1 MKLNKKR
8 RLAAEIL
15 KAGVNRVWIDPE
27 REVDV
32 SAAIT
37 RDDVRGLINSGAIKA
52 RQKKGTSRGRARERI
67 ARRRAGKRRGHGS
80 RKGSKY
86 ARFPRKD
93 RWIQTIRPIRRKL
106 VEFRK
111 QGVISTS
118 EYRKLYRMAKGGAF
132 KSKAHLEMHL
142 KEKGLLKG

>member
-15 KAGVNRVWIDPE
+15 KVGVHRVWIDPE

-37 RDDVRGLINSGAIKA
+37 RDDVRGLIHSGAIQA

-67 ARRRAGKRRGHGS
+67 ASRRAGKRRGHGS

-93 RWIQTIRPIRRKL
+93 RWIQTIRPIRRRLGELK
-106 VEFRK
+106 K
-111 QGVISTS
+111 QGVIGAGD
-118 EYRKLYRMAKGGAF
+118 YKKLYRMAKGGAF
-132 KSKAHLEMHL
+132 KSKAHLEMHM

>member
-15 KAGVNRVWIDPE
+15 KVGVNRVWIDPE
-27 REVDV
+27 READV

-37 RDDVRGLINSGAIKA
+37 RDDVRGLINSGAIRA
-52 RQKKGTSRGRARERI
+52 RQKKGTSRGRTRERI

-80 RKGSKY
+80 RKGAKY

-93 RWIQTIRPIRRKL
+93 RWIQTIRPIRRRLGELK
-106 VEFRK
+106 K
-111 QGVISTS
+111 QGVIGTS
-118 EYRKLYRMAKGGAF
+118 DYKKLYRMAKGGAF
-132 KSKAHLEMHL
+132 KSKAHLEMHM